1 MPEPGGQGLQILAD
15 PLTLSKPERVDYAP
29 PPPITTPPRP
39 DFQTFWRPCEA
50 YHYAIQLARPFTN
63 KGCFWDIVLQKT
75 NAKVLEAVSKKALL
89 IEVAAN
95 SITLDIS
102 SPIWV

>member
-1 MPEPGGQGLQILAD
+1 MPSHIII
-15 PLTLSKPERVDYAP
+15 RP
-29 PPPITTPPRP
+29 PPS
-39 DFQTFWRPCEA
+39 DFQTFWHPCEA
-50 YHYAIQLARPFTN
+50 YQQAFNWQRMLL
-63 KGCFWDIVLQKT
+63 LQKT

-95 SITLDIS
+95 SITMDIS